1 MTQGRNPNSELKH
14 RRAASTGR
22 DHEGADLGEGGRTPE
37 QRMRLSPAPRRC
49 RLPAGRHAGGSA
61 VPAARPAAPAART
74 SQSALPPPRRDA
86 GGGAARRRRREE
98 AGGGGGAGERSSW
111 LLPPPASRTA
121 SVSGAGTFPA
131 PPAGAA
137 QVTGRGRAVAR
148 PFPSLV
154 LCPLCSRP
162 FRQAPAPRWA
172 RLPPLGAVSSGAERR
187 QRGLG
192 AVVSLPS
199 AGHSRRLF
207 AGAFV
212 AGEGSY
218 AVGCAP

>member
-1 MTQGRNPNSELKH
+1 MRAQTWGRADGH
-14 RRAASTGR
+14 RSSGCASLRPRGAAASPPGDTRAA
-22 DHEGADLGEGGRTPE
+22 PPC
-37 QRMRLSPAPRRC
+37 QPR
-49 RLPAGRHAGGSA
+49 G
-61 VPAARPAAPAART
+61 PAAPAART

-86 GGGAARRRRREE
+86 EGGAARRRRREE

-172 RLPPLGAVSSGAERR
+172 RLPPLAAVSSGAERR

-212 AGEGSY
+212 VGEGSY
-218 AVGCAP
+218 AVGCDP